1 MYTPIMGWSVYA
13 KKLAT
18 MPKIIAP
25 LTIKQVNSITKEGFT
40 ALGGT
45 PGLYLQVRGASRS
58 WVYRYTSPE
67 TGKVTM
73 TSLGPCSSMSL
84 LAARTVAQDLL
95 QQVRSG
101 TDPVREKR
109 RQKTRREREAKNAVT
124 FREACEEWLKSR
136 VDSGYYSDTE
146 YSVYRIRMI
155 LRNHIYPAFA
165 DKPMSELTAA
175 DLFDFLK
182 PFYRQNRGTWSKV
195 RAVLNGVCRW
205 SVAMGYCQQN
215 VSDSR
220 GALGALLE
228 NLGRQKPEI
237 QNRGALDYQ
246 QVPDFYVRLMEKGT
260 TVAKQFAFA
269 LLTASRSKPVRM
281 LTWDQIDFENRTWL
295 CPEESMKV
303 KGRGDFVVYLSDEA
317 IDLLKSMPRR
327 PDTDYVF
334 PNEAGKPFSDMGMR
348 ALILRLNS
356 EALSRGEEPLLDR
369 EQTARLGKPVLM
381 TQHGTCRACF
391 KTWSKSDGRTF
402 NVDAVELC
410 LAHQIDYRYSG
421 AYDRAKLENE
431 RREVMAEWAKFC
443 TSKLA

>member
-1 MYTPIMGWSVYA
+1 
-13 KKLAT
+13 

-45 PGLYLQVRGASRS
+45 PGLYLQVRGSSRS

-101 TDPVREKR
+101 TDPVLEKR

-215 VSDSR
+215 VSD
-220 GALGALLE
+220 
-228 NLGRQKPEI
+228 
-237 QNRGALDYQ
+237 
-246 QVPDFYVRLMEKGT
+246 
-260 TVAKQFAFA
+260 
-269 LLTASRSKPVRM
+269 
-281 LTWDQIDFENRTWL
+281 
-295 CPEESMKV
+295 
-303 KGRGDFVVYLSDEA
+303 
-317 IDLLKSMPRR
+317 
-327 PDTDYVF
+327 
-334 PNEAGKPFSDMGMR
+334 
-348 ALILRLNS
+348 
-356 EALSRGEEPLLDR
+356 
-369 EQTARLGKPVLM
+369 
-381 TQHGTCRACF
+381 
-391 KTWSKSDGRTF
+391 
-402 NVDAVELC
+402 
-410 LAHQIDYRYSG
+410 
-421 AYDRAKLENE
+421 
-431 RREVMAEWAKFC
+431 
-443 TSKLA
+443 